1 MTPPKL
7 QAQQGDPQAIA
18 VFLKAAFPVQP
29 IDVSA
34 QREHDLLILQ
44 LRTLDTLEEPQT
56 LTFLEQ
62 WLTKLNPF
70 GIHVV
75 QVQAQL
81 QGQDHIT
88 WKQSLTLELNP
99 ATIADASSASTMGAE
114 EPTRDPHD
122 ENGPHYQQLNLEPGA
137 TLESISQAYF
147 KLKVQAKRSGN
158 SEELQALKESYQTLT
173 NQLRQQAYCQ
183 QEQQSFPLQKI
194 TTPHAGFSKEDV
206 DLLSFQNRFSSTIIF
221 PLLLTLAIIL
231 NSMPFTKFFL
241 RGVNI
246 WFHEFGHATVAW
258 LSGRRAIPLP
268 FGWTNFEPARSSF
281 VYLGIL
287 FLLGLLFWAGWKE
300 QRRWPMVLAVV
311 IALLQFWM
319 TWLMPLSTFN
329 VLFAFGGIG
338 GEFYLSA
345 FLMVNY
351 FFALPQYLRWD
362 FYRFPVVLGAA
373 FTFWDRVGFW
383 NQVARGQASI
393 PWGSIWGGPNHSGGD
408 MNLLVQYGW
417 SSRQIIESYNHLGK
431 FCIVAIMGTYFY
443 FVLKQNR
450 KILLALLQPFKVR

>member
-34 QREHDLLILQ
+34 QRDHDLLILQ

-62 WLTKLNPF
+62 WLTQLNPF

-81 QGQDHIT
+81 QGQDHLA

-99 ATIADASSASTMGAE
+99 ATIADASSASTMGAD

-173 NQLRQQAYCQ
+173 NQLQQQAYCQ
-183 QEQQSFPLQKI
+183 QEQQSFPRPKI

-221 PLLLTLAIIL
+221 PLLLILAIIL
-231 NSMPFTKFFL
+231 NSMPLTKFFL
-241 RGVNI
+241 R
-246 WFHEFGHATVAW
+246 
-258 LSGRRAIPLP
+258 
-268 FGWTNFEPARSSF
+268 
-281 VYLGIL
+281 
-287 FLLGLLFWAGWKE
+287 
-300 QRRWPMVLAVV
+300 
-311 IALLQFWM
+311 AL
-319 TWLMPLSTFN
+319 
-329 VLFAFGGIG
+329 I
-338 GEFYLSA
+338 Y
-345 FLMVNY
+345 
-351 FFALPQYLRWD
+351 
-362 FYRFPVVLGAA
+362 
-373 FTFWDRVGFW
+373 GF
-383 NQVARGQASI
+383 
-393 PWGSIWGGPNHSGGD
+393 
-408 MNLLVQYGW
+408 MNLVMLRLPGCQDVEPSHYHLVG
-417 SSRQIIESYNHLGK
+417 QILNPLARALFIWEFCFCWGCCSGQDGK
-431 FCIVAIMGTYFY
+431 NSDAGQWC
-443 FVLKQNR
+443 
-450 KILLALLQPFKVR
+450 